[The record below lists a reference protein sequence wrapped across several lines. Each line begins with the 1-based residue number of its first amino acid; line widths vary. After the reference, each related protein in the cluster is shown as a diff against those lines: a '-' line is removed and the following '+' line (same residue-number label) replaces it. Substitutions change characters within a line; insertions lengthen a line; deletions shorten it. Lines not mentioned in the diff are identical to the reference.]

1 MNVFTADTRQT
12 IIVAILVLYL
22 GKYLTYRIRFL
33 QAFNIPDAVS
43 GGILASILFG
53 LIYILFQW
61 QVAFSLNIR
70 DAFLIIF
77 FTTIGLS
84 SRVETLLR
92 GGRPL
97 LILLVTAVMYLFIQ
111 NLTGLAMASWL
122 GLPKILGLIAGS
134 ISLSGGHGTVIAW
147 APILQQDYGIANAPE
162 LGIASATFGLILG
175 GLVGGPTAKFL
186 ILKHGLQ
193 TEHGG
198 EDLTIG
204 IRHHQ
209 AGVKIDYGTM
219 LNSLLVL
226 GITIGL
232 GLKLNEIIADLGLRL
247 PDFVACLLAGIIF
260 TNTVPWLFQ
269 RFAWPAG
276 TPSLAL
282 ISDLSLGLFLAMS
295 LMSLQLWTLAGMG
308 VSMGLVLA
316 AQLAVS
322 IAYTVGFVFPIMG
335 RNYDAAVIAAG
346 YSGLT
351 LGATPT
357 AIANMNAVTQEFGAS
372 PQAFIIL
379 PLVGAFF
386 IDISNA
392 LVIQRFLHLIG

>member
-1 MNVFTADTRQT
+1 MNIFNADTRQT
-12 IIVAILVLYL
+12 IIAAILVLYL
-22 GKYLTYRIRFL
+22 GKYLTYRLRFL

-43 GGILASILFG
+43 GGILASLGFG
-53 LIYILFQW
+53 LIYGLSQW
-61 QVAFSLNIR
+61 QVAFDLQVR

-84 SRVETLLR
+84 SRVHTLLR

-97 LILLVTAVMYLFIQ
+97 MILLVTAVMYLFIQ
-111 NLTGLAMASWL
+111 NLTGLAMANLL
-122 GLPKILGLIAGS
+122 GLPKIVGLIAGS
-134 ISLSGGHGTVIAW
+134 VSLIGGHGTVIAW
-147 APILQQDYGIANAPE
+147 SPVLQQEYGISNALE
-162 LGIASATFGLILG
+162 LGIASATFGLVLG

-186 ILKHGLQ
+186 ILKYGLQ
-193 TEHGG
+193 SQHGG

-204 IRHHQ
+204 VRHHQ
-209 AGVKIDYGTM
+209 AGVKIDYYTM
-219 LNSLLVL
+219 LNSLLVI
-226 GITIGL
+226 GVTIGL
-232 GLKLNEIIADLGLRL
+232 GLQLNEIIAGWGLRL
-247 PDFVACLLAGIIF
+247 PDFVACLLAGIIL
-260 TNTVPWLFQ
+260 TNTMPLLLKQ
-269 RFAWPAG
+269 FAWPAG

-308 VSMGLVLA
+308 VSMGLLLVV
-316 AQLAVS
+316 QLAVS
-322 IAYTVGFVFPIMG
+322 IAYTVGFVFPLMG